1 LLNSS
6 GRWNGSAEIG
16 WDFFQGLRLAASSER
31 HFNRKRN
38 LYLAESVHNQFYI
51 FDEMDIEKSKYTYLI
66 NQIGGLLQK
75 GREQV
80 AKSVNTILIQTYWLI
95 GRHIVEFEQGGKE
108 KADYG
113 TFLFEQLSKD
123 LTRLYGKGFS
133 RSNLLYMRKLY
144 LNFPK
149 SETLSNVLSWSHY
162 FEILRSDNELEI
174 SFYAKQAEKENWSVR
189 ELKRQM
195 KSMLFHRLA
204 LSKDKKG
211 VLELSQQ
218 GQEIQK
224 ADDILKDPYV
234 LEFLN
239 IPESHQF
246 LESELEEKL
255 ISNLQHFLL
264 ELGKGF
270 TFEKRQ
276 YRVSISGK
284 HFYVDL
290 VFYHRILKCFVL
302 IDLKRGEVT
311 HQDVGQMNLYLNYFR
326 KEVSTEGDNEPIG
339 IVLGAAKDHI
349 LVEYAIESISNQ
361 LFISK
366 YQLYL
371 PDKKQLEN
379 ELNKLLDNGGDNSA
393 SRHTG

>member
-1 LLNSS
+1 MSNIKPY
-6 GRWNGSAEIG
+6 N
-16 WDFFQGLRLAASSER
+16 D
-31 HFNRKRN
+31 
-38 LYLAESVHNQFYI
+38 
-51 FDEMDIEKSKYTYLI
+51 LI
-66 NQIGGLLQK
+66 NQIGDLLAK
-75 GREQV
+75 GREQ
-80 AKSVNTILIQTYWLI
+80 AGRAVNTILVQTYWQI

-108 KADYG
+108 KAEYG

-123 LTRLYGKGFS
+123 LSKHYGKGFS
-133 RSNLLYMRKLY
+133 RSNLLYMRKLF
-144 LNFPK
+144 LHFPK

-162 FEILRSDNELEI
+162 FEILRSDNEIEI
-174 SFYAKQAEKENWSVR
+174 SFYLKQCQIENWSVR

-211 VLELSQQ
+211 ILELSTQ
-218 GQEIQK
+218 GQEILK
-224 ADDILKDPYV
+224 ATDILKDPYV

-239 IPESHQF
+239 IPQQNLY

-276 YRVSISGK
+276 YRISISGK
-284 HFYVDL
+284 HFFVDL

-311 HQDVGQMNLYLNYFR
+311 HQDVGQMNLYLNYFK
-326 KEVSTEGDNEPIG
+326 KEVNSEDDNQPIG
-339 IVLGAAKDHI
+339 IVLGANKDHI
-349 LVEYAIESISNQ
+349 LVEYATENITNQ

-371 PDKKQLEN
+371 PDKKQLQAELEKLLEDDTN
-379 ELNKLLDNGGDNSA
+379 EL
-393 SRHTG
+393 